1 MTGERSLKI
10 MTSTPEMK
18 VDYFSDEELIQ
29 IARRIGS
36 EGDRIHKTE
45 RKRFLLLFKFLL
57 RTGARVSEALLIS
70 PRDIDLNLN
79 AVRLTT
85 LKKKKGKNRELP
97 RRTVNLHQ
105 DLRDTYM
112 QYLLEAHIDQSSNQR
127 LFPMTRQRV
136 DKFFKSICGPD
147 IKFHAHKLRHT
158 FAVNAV
164 RAGIPLN
171 VLQAWLGHSS
181 IFTTSIYT
189 QIAGQDTRGYMERM
203 P

>member
-10 MTSTPEMK
+10 MTSTPDMK
-18 VDYFSDEELIQ
+18 VDYFSDEEIIQ

-36 EGDRIHKTE
+36 AGDRIHKTE

-70 PRDIDLNLN
+70 PKYIDLNLN

-97 RRTVNLHQ
+97 KRTVNLHQ

-112 QYLLEAHIDQSSNQR
+112 QYLLEAHIDQSANQR

-181 IFTTSIYT
+181 ILTTSIYT